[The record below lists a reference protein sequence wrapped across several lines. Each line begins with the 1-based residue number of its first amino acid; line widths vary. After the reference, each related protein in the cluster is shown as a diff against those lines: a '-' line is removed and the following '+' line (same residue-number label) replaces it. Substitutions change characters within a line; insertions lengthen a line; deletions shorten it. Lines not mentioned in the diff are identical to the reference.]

1 MEPADQSTTDQ
12 QTAELTKKVRQLIKA
27 SGKRQTAGAE
37 LVALGDEAMTILC
50 SLAAAEGVRARRLR
64 WAAYYSV
71 LLNCLLRI
79 MVPAGRPFVLLMI
92 VSGVGAIISMF
103 LTPLRWRATRLLS
116 SLDDVRLID
125 DGRLIGSLLDA
136 ITVDFRD
143 STLRESLRQSL
154 TRLLPRLQASDAARL
169 LPRHITT
176 LNNEVN
182 HSFIS
187 RWESGVKVDYLLVV
201 LKALEQVGDE
211 TSLPTV
217 EKLFETTDNDRVLKA
232 AEACLPF
239 LQQRAVLG
247 KHTLLRAASHSAADL
262 LLPAHGA
269 AEPAPDMLLRAVSEG
284 NLAERP

>member
-71 LLNCLLRI
+71 LLTCLLRI

-116 SLDDVRLID
+116 DLDDVS
-125 DGRLIGSLLDA
+125 LIGSLLDA

-143 STLRESLRQSL
+143 STLRESLHQSL
-154 TRLLPRLQASDAARL
+154 TRLLPCLQASDAARL

-176 LNNEVN
+176 LNNEVK

-247 KHTLLRAASHSAADL
+247 KHTLLRAASHNTADL

>member
-116 SLDDVRLID
+116 DLDDVS
-125 DGRLIGSLLDA
+125 LIGSLLDA

-176 LNNEVN
+176 LNNEVK

-201 LKALEQVGDE
+201 LKPWSRSGMR
-211 TSLPTV
+211 LPCPLS
-217 EKLFETTDNDRVLKA
+217 KN
-232 AEACLPF
+232 CL
-239 LQQRAVLG
+239 R
-247 KHTLLRAASHSAADL
+247 LLIMT
-262 LLPAHGA
+262 
-269 AEPAPDMLLRAVSEG
+269 EC
-284 NLAERP
+284 

>member
-116 SLDDVRLID
+116 DLDDVS
-125 DGRLIGSLLDA
+125 LIGSLLDA

-143 STLRESLRQSL
+143 STLRESLHQSL
-154 TRLLPRLQASDAARL
+154 TRLLPCLQASDAARL

-176 LNNEVN
+176 LNNEVK

-247 KHTLLRAASHSAADL
+247 KHTLLRAASHNTADL